1 MIDKK
6 CPVCGKG
13 FELSDA
19 WKSEGDYIIHD
30 RCYSRWKSEKG
41 EEEVERKERIGT
53 LAITISEDHRHK
65 EQYSMK
71 VLKLRSEIE
80 EIHEQAK
87 TLSGRDKDNAIEL
100 ARQKIELLK
109 SYEREL
115 EKKQ

>member
-13 FELSDA
+13 FGLSDT

-30 RCYSRWKSEKG
+30 KCYSRWKSEKA
-41 EEEVERKERIGT
+41 EEEVEKKGRVDA
-53 LAITISEDHRHK
+53 LAITRKEDHMHK
-65 EQYSMK
+65 EQYNMK

-87 TLSGRDKDNAIEL
+87 TLSDRDKDNAIEL

-115 EKKQ
+115 RKKQ